1 MTPCVRARHMKS
13 LLSGVERLDPALR
26 AEVLAASRAE
36 LLECVRAATAV
47 AWLPLAL
54 NIELA
59 DTIARCLGTKRARPF
74 FRAMLLAEFQSSL
87 FKPFIAGVSRAFGV
101 TPAVFVRMV
110 PRGWE
115 LVYRECG
122 KLEPTE
128 VGPGQASLV
137 FSQLPAVCVKNML
150 WLDAVRSTFYTAFDL
165 SEVDGK
171 IEWDEL
177 DLSARRAVMRFQWDA

>member
-1 MTPCVRARHMKS
+1 MKS
-13 LLSGVERLDPALR
+13 LLNGVERLEPSLR
-26 AEVLAASRAE
+26 ADIYDASRPE
-36 LLECVRAATAV
+36 LVSCVHKAMAV
-47 AWLPLAL
+47 AWLPLTL

-59 DTIARCLGTKRARPF
+59 DTIARCLGTERARPF
-74 FRAMLLAEFQSSL
+74 FRSMLLAEYQSSL
-87 FKPFIAGVSRAFGV
+87 FKPFIAGISRAFGV
-101 TPAVFVRMV
+101 TPAVFVRMA

-128 VGPGQASLV
+128 VGLGHANLV
-137 FSQLPAVCVKNML
+137 FSQLPAVCVKNTL

-165 SEVDGK
+165 SEVDGE

-177 DLSARRAVMRFQWDA
+177 DLSGRRAVMRFQWDA